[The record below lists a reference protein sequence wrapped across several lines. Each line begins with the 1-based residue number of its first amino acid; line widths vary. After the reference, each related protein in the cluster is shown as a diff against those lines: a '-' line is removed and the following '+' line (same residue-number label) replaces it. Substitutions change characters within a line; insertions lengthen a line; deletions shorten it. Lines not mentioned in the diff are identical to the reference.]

1 MADFAHEQAIGGRV
15 AGVDEVGRGPLA
27 GPVVAACV
35 YFPEP
40 ARIPLGIKDS
50 KALSAAKRA
59 QLAQEIAAVAHVGI
73 GMADVAEIDSINI
86 LQAVMLAMHRAVTA
100 MGTEV
105 DHILVDGNRLPKWP
119 WPATA
124 LVKGDARSLSIAAAS
139 IIAKEHR
146 DAYMCALD
154 AQWPAYGWARNMG
167 YGTAE
172 HLAALARV
180 GVCEHHRQSF
190 APVKKI
196 ISSGC

>member
-196 ISSGC
+196 ISGGC